1 MIKNFLPFIPLVIL
15 SIATTFAANRP
26 YQANIRVKSTASQ
39 DLKGIR
45 VTLYKIKMTPRPGL
59 ELIQSGA
66 TDEQG
71 SITFAISSPNRRT
84 FYRVSAVANDIET
97 GSDPFRPE
105 EGQSSIDIVLTL
117 PTVSFDV
124 DKLDFQ
130 KDILLIEPAMDIV
143 RITEIVYLTNG
154 SDSVIDATKF
164 PIVIKIPVQA
174 TNVVVIQ
181 SPKNSAIET
190 EGDKIR
196 LKAKLPL
203 GHSQIVFRYDFV
215 SDGSDIS
222 FTHTL
227 LPQLETQELVVLQSG
242 VSVDFNAIQ
251 T

>member
-1 MIKNFLPFIPLVIL
+1 
-15 SIATTFAANRP
+15 
-26 YQANIRVKSTASQ
+26 
-39 DLKGIR
+39 
-45 VTLYKIKMTPRPGL
+45 
-59 ELIQSGA
+59 
-66 TDEQG
+66 
-71 SITFAISSPNRRT
+71 
-84 FYRVSAVANDIET
+84 
-97 GSDPFRPE
+97 
-105 EGQSSIDIVLTL
+105 
-117 PTVSFDV
+117 
-124 DKLDFQ
+124 
-130 KDILLIEPAMDIV
+130 MDIV

-227 LPQLETQELVVLQSG
+227 LPQLETQELVILQSG
-242 VSVDFNAIQ
+242 VSVDFKRDSNIIVTEQTKEFNNQLYLSKTLSLPAGKKTLKLTLTGFPISQQKMVIPAIILGISLFSGLGLHVLKKRS
-251 T
+251 